1 MANWIGVKS
10 YLIFIWKCGVGGL
23 AAKANFLFELAARC
37 SICFFSF

>member
-23 AAKANFLFELAARC
+23 AAKANFLFVLTTR
-37 SICFFSF
+37 SGFCFFSF